1 MFVTYRRSMSTLD
14 LAPPSSIQ
22 ATGKL
27 RAILDA
33 AKRAIVRD
41 GLTAI
46 SIDAIAADAGVS
58 RQTVYNHLGDKEQ
71 LVVAVIRDVTARSSA
86 SLMAAVST
94 FPDKPDDL
102 EASLSAFAVRLLG
115 PCLCDIDGRALR
127 WLLERES
134 QRYPELLQAWQ
145 AYGPGQDWP
154 IIAGCFARLAAN
166 GYLDIDDASVV
177 ARHFVALISADL
189 PTAQG
194 PCVRPPPEAIE
205 KAAQTGVRT
214 FLRAFASRQN
224 HKSS

>member
-1 MFVTYRRSMSTLD
+1 MGYGFCMSTID
-14 LAPPSSIQ
+14 LAPPPFAPQ

-33 AKRAIVRD
+33 AKRAVVRD
-41 GLTAI
+41 GLNAI

-71 LVVAVIRDVTARSSA
+71 LVIAVIRDVTARSSA
-86 SLMAAVST
+86 SLMAAVAT
-94 FPDKPDDL
+94 FPVRPDDV
-102 EASLSAFAVRLLG
+102 EAALTEFAVRLLD
-115 PCLCDIDGRALR
+115 PCMCDIDGRALR

-134 QRYPELLQAWQ
+134 GRYPELLQTWQ

-166 GYLDIDDASVV
+166 GYLEIDDASVA

-189 PTAQG
+189 PTA
-194 PCVRPPPEAIE
+194 PCTRPPREAVQ
-205 KAAQTGVRT
+205 KAAATGVRT
-214 FLRAFASRQN
+214 FLRAFASRQR
-224 HKSS
+224 

>member
-1 MFVTYRRSMSTLD
+1 MSVLD
-14 LAPPSSIQ
+14 FAPPLPPIQ
-22 ATGKL
+22 STGKL

-41 GLTAI
+41 GVGAI

-71 LVVAVIRDVTARSSA
+71 LVIAVIRDVTARSSA
-86 SLMAAVST
+86 ALMAAIAT

-102 EASLSAFAVRLLG
+102 EEALTSFAVRLLD
-115 PCLCDIDGRALR
+115 PCMCDIDGRALR

-134 QRYPELLQAWQ
+134 QRYPELLQTWQ

-154 IIAGCFARLAAN
+154 IIAGCFARLAGN
-166 GYLDIDDASVV
+166 GYLALDDASIA

-205 KAAQTGVRT
+205 KAARTGVRT
-214 FLRAFASRQN
+214 FLRAFASRQEQAGR
-224 HKSS
+224 

>member
-1 MFVTYRRSMSTLD
+1 MSNLD
-14 LAPPSSIQ
+14 FAPPLSPNQS
-22 ATGKL
+22 TGKL

-41 GLTAI
+41 GVSAI

-71 LVVAVIRDVTARSSA
+71 LVIAVIRDVTARSSA
-86 SLMAAVST
+86 ALMAAIAT

-102 EASLSAFAVRLLG
+102 EEALTSFAVRLLD
-115 PCLCDIDGRALR
+115 PCMCDIDGRALR

-154 IIAGCFARLAAN
+154 VIAGCFARLAGAPSAGGRRKGSPDRRADVPACLRGRSGSN
-166 GYLDIDDASVV
+166 
-177 ARHFVALISADL
+177 RALIQPGL
-189 PTAQG
+189 
-194 PCVRPPPEAIE
+194 RH
-205 KAAQTGVRT
+205 KAAELWPG
-214 FLRAFASRQN
+214 
-224 HKSS
+224 